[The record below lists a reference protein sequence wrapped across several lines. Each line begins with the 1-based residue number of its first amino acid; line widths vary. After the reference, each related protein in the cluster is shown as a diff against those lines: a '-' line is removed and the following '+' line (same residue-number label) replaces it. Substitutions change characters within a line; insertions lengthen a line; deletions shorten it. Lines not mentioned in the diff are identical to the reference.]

1 MAEPY
6 EALAW
11 ALKQALAEQDAAT
24 AVWHEVEP
32 PLESFGTA
40 VAEVDAGAGG
50 ETLLAAL
57 RPLVLRQ
64 HLMNFRLWHKEDEA
78 RQEDVADAVIVACK
92 RFIDAHN
99 QKRNDFMEAVDAF
112 VTARVTAAGSRAK
125 RHNSESVGMI
135 VDRLSILSLKIYHMR
150 EQGCREDVDEA
161 HRSACAAKHAVLCE
175 QRADLEKALFELLG
189 EFAAG
194 IKSPK
199 MYRQFK
205 MYNDPALNPRL
216 YAKKAGK

>member
-1 MAEPY
+1 MVKSY

-11 ALKQALAEQDAAT
+11 ALKQALAEQHAAT
-24 AVWHEVEP
+24 AAWHEAEP
-32 PLESFGTA
+32 PLESFQTA
-40 VAEVDAGAGG
+40 AAEGDAGG
-50 ETLLAAL
+50 EALLAAL

-78 RQEDVADAVIVACK
+78 RQEDVADTVIVACK

-112 VTARVTAAGSRAK
+112 VTARVAAGEEGAK

-135 VDRLSILSLKIYHMR
+135 ADRLSILSLKIYHMR
-150 EQGCREDVDEA
+150 EQAERKDVDEA
-161 HRSACAAKHAVLCE
+161 HRSACAGKLAVLCE
-175 QRADLEKALFELLG
+175 QRADLEKALFELVG
-189 EFAAG
+189 DFAAG
-194 IKSPK
+194 VKSPK

-216 YAKKAGK
+216 YAKKTGR